1 MVLRAALALL
11 LSGGSAT
18 AANRST
24 NIAMAVALL
33 DVAREHC
40 AITVDATVETKL
52 MKDFHEYDIAGLAS
66 ILSGPLNAFY
76 EDFLARNEKR
86 PRRIL
91 QAVSRCIRL
100 APDIPSSSRQRR

>member
-76 EDFLARNEKR
+76 EDFLHEMRSGRAGFCKQS
-86 PRRIL
+86 PV
-91 QAVSRCIRL
+91 QAASTGYPVIR
-100 APDIPSSSRQRR
+100 AAE